1 MIQAYSAN
9 IVCDASGDAIV
20 YVGSNIRGRILGVK
34 YTKGTLHDD
43 TDVTLV
49 GDTTALPILTKANLG
64 ATTPQFFFP
73 YMAAHKVADGSA
85 STVSEACPF
94 VVDER
99 IKVTV
104 ADGGNLG
111 AGSITVYVEES
122 RW

>member
-9 IVCDASGDAIV
+9 IVCNSSGAAVV
-20 YVGSNIRGRILGVK
+20 YIGSNIRGRILGVK
-34 YTKGTLHDD
+34 YTKGTLHND
-43 TDVTLV
+43 TDIVLV

-73 YMAAHKVADGSA
+73 FMVAHKTADGSA

-104 ADGGNLG
+104 ADGGDGG